1 MATNWNT
8 TGVFFFGFSKLN
20 CLFGFSS
27 RKVSH
32 RNGIRRWLRF
42 WQSCRLLRWTTGKIF
57 QWTFE
62 IFNYS
67 CSSTAATKWNIAAI
81 KILLLFDLV
90 CICGLR
96 SSSPRNRRC
105 RGFESHLDEY
115 AISMRNYS
123 AGLYQ
128 NRISNNFRKTADLK
142 KNVNCKLKL
151 HSKVLYQQGFGTVS
165 VLKFLQTLVLCK
177 WNLSC
182 FLNFKLL
189 SRSNTCGS

>member
-1 MATNWNT
+1 MGFVDGSVSDSRAGSYGGLQEKSFSEHLKFLTILVLPLPPQNEIQLLSR
-8 TGVFFFGFSKLN
+8 FFFYSK
-20 CLFGFSS
+20 
-27 RKVSH
+27 
-32 RNGIRRWLRF
+32 
-42 WQSCRLLRWTTGKIF
+42 
-57 QWTFE
+57 
-62 IFNYS
+62 
-67 CSSTAATKWNIAAI
+67 
-81 KILLLFDLV
+81 LV

-115 AISMRNYS
+115 ATSMRNYS

-151 HSKVLYQQGFGTVS
+151 HSKVLYKQGFGTVS

-177 WNLSC
+177 
-182 FLNFKLL
+182 
-189 SRSNTCGS
+189 